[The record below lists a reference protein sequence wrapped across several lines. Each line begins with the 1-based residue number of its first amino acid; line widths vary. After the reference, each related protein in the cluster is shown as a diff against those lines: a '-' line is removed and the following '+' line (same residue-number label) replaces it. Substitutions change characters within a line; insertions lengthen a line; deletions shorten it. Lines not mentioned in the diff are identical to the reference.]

1 MQRNN
6 IGTLYLVPTPIG
18 NLKDVTSRTLEIYN
32 LVDYIA
38 CEDTRNTSKLLHLL
52 GIDKPTFS
60 CHEHNELTAS
70 NKIISDLLD
79 GKNIAYSSD
88 AGMPCI
94 SDPGYLLLNKCI
106 ENNINII
113 PLPGAN
119 AALTALIASGL
130 ETKHFLFYGFL
141 DPKISQKER
150 ELEDLINFPY
160 TIIFYESPHK
170 IYDTLKSLYKIF
182 GNRKI
187 TICRELTKLHE
198 EFIRTN
204 LLEASKIED
213 NLIGEMVLIVEGNN
227 KEKSSSIDDESIS
240 ELYNK
245 LINNG
250 LSNKDAVIALSA
262 LFDIKKNAL
271 KKLTMK

>member
-1 MQRNN
+1 MKRNN

-204 LLEASKIED
+204 LLEASKIKD

-227 KEKSSSIDDESIS
+227 KEKSSSIDDKSIS

>member
-6 IGTLYLVPTPIG
+6 VGTLYLVPTPIG
-18 NLKDVTSRTLEIYN
+18 NLKDVTSRTLETYN

-52 GIDKPTFS
+52 GVDKPTFS

-106 ENNINII
+106 ENNINIV

-130 ETKHFLFYGFL
+130 ETKHFMFYGFL
-141 DPKISQKER
+141 DPKISQKEK
-150 ELEDLINFPY
+150 ELEGLINFPY

-170 IYDTLKSLYKIF
+170 IYDTLKSLYKVF

-198 EFIRTN
+198 EFIRTD
-204 LLEASKIED
+204 LLEASKIEN
-213 NLIGEMVLIVEGNN
+213 NLIGEMVLVVEGNN
-227 KEKSSSIDDESIS
+227 KEKSSSIDDESIL

-250 LSNKDAVIALSA
+250 LSNKDAVIALST
-262 LFDIKKNAL
+262 LFDIKKNTL

>member
-1 MQRNN
+1 MRRNN
-6 IGTLYLVPTPIG
+6 VGTLYLVPTPIG

-113 PLPGAN
+113 PLPGAK
-119 AALTALIASGL
+119 L
-130 ETKHFLFYGFL
+130 
-141 DPKISQKER
+141 
-150 ELEDLINFPY
+150 
-160 TIIFYESPHK
+160 
-170 IYDTLKSLYKIF
+170 
-182 GNRKI
+182 KI
-187 TICRELTKLHE
+187 T
-198 EFIRTN
+198 
-204 LLEASKIED
+204 
-213 NLIGEMVLIVEGNN
+213 
-227 KEKSSSIDDESIS
+227 
-240 ELYNK
+240 
-245 LINNG
+245 
-250 LSNKDAVIALSA
+250 
-262 LFDIKKNAL
+262 
-271 KKLTMK
+271 

>member
-141 DPKISQKER
+141 DPKISQTER

-250 LSNKDAVIALSA
+250 LSNKDAVIALST

>member
-18 NLKDVTSRTLEIYN
+18 NLKDVTSRALEIYN

-38 CEDTRNTSKLLHLL
+38 CEDTRNASKLLHLL

>member
-204 LLEASKIED
+204 LLEASKIEN

>member
-18 NLKDVTSRTLEIYN
+18 NLKDVTSRALEIYN

>member
-213 NLIGEMVLIVEGNN
+213 NLIGEMVIIVEGNN
-227 KEKSSSIDDESIS
+227 KEKSSYIDDESIS
-240 ELYNK
+240 EIYNK

-250 LSNKDAVIALSA
+250 LSNKDAVIALST

>member
-141 DPKISQKER
+141 DPKISQKKR

-204 LLEASKIED
+204 LLEASKIEN

-250 LSNKDAVIALSA
+250 LSNKDAVIALST

>member
-250 LSNKDAVIALSA
+250 LSNKDAVIALST

>member
-198 EFIRTN
+198 EFIRTD
-204 LLEASKIED
+204 LLEASKIEN
-213 NLIGEMVLIVEGNN
+213 NLIGEMVLVVEGNN

-250 LSNKDAVIALSA
+250 LSNKDAVIDLST